1 MSVHQQTGETAI
13 TAAAKLAIPASVT
26 SVTLAGI
33 HLQDWV
39 LIGTL
44 VYTVLMITEKLWKWW
59 KAWRSHDDAAE

>member
-26 SVTLAGI
+26 SVSLAGI

-44 VYTVLMITEKLWKWW
+44 VYTVLMICEKLWKWW
-59 KAWRSHDDAAE
+59 KAWRAPDGDE